1 MFSRIFI
8 GIVTVVT
15 SAAMAG
21 GVFGPPPKLPWKSEL
36 NSELCGGIG
45 TPIVN
50 VRQAV
55 ENDVDSGTA
64 GNFWAYDNYVRRIK
78 VWKTGVPNTFC
89 ATVEYKGKF
98 SSIIGQ
104 TSPGGATTL
113 IGNEHGKMRGGYRA
127 TIVGAFHPTLKTKG
141 SIGFFDYQCDIFGNC
156 PGRMNWVDKYFTS
169 ASTNLDWWGWIY
181 TGGKYGTWINAI
193 SGNEGDIIP
202 ATVGR
207 DDHKNNQGEHKGKV
221 KDNDHDD
228 DDEKESDGPHE

>member
-89 ATVEYKGKF
+89 
-98 SSIIGQ
+98 
-104 TSPGGATTL
+104 
-113 IGNEHGKMRGGYRA
+113 
-127 TIVGAFHPTLKTKG
+127 
-141 SIGFFDYQCDIFGNC
+141 
-156 PGRMNWVDKYFTS
+156 
-169 ASTNLDWWGWIY
+169 
-181 TGGKYGTWINAI
+181 
-193 SGNEGDIIP
+193 
-202 ATVGR
+202 
-207 DDHKNNQGEHKGKV
+207 
-221 KDNDHDD
+221 
-228 DDEKESDGPHE
+228 